1 MLSSTLQTRSY
12 AANQSL
18 NRIGTGARDLSQ
30 IAYVVTDDELL
41 GMEVCAIIQS
51 QGVRAQRFRSA
62 SAYLACKRP
71 DVVSCLFI
79 SRRLSDMSG
88 LDLQRTLACTV
99 TPPIIFLSD
108 DGDIPSCVRA
118 IKAGAHDYLTLPVI
132 GSHLLMV
139 MQSAFSKE
147 QAAIALRREEEDLRS
162 RWRSLTSREAEIMRY
177 AVGGFLNKQ
186 TAYEL
191 RITENTVQVHRGR
204 VMRKMRADSFA
215 SLVRMSLRLE
225 ERGENALLDASVD
238 RGYEHTPAFANDGLS
253 ISLQWGE
260 LNHA

>member
-12 AANQSL
+12 VANQSV
-18 NRIGTGARDLSQ
+18 NWIGAGARDLSQ
-30 IAYVVTDDELL
+30 IAYVVIDDELL
-41 GMEVCAIIQS
+41 GQDVSTIIQS

-71 DVVSCLFI
+71 DVASCLFI
-79 SRRLSDMSG
+79 GRSLSDMSG

-118 IKAGAHDYLTLPVI
+118 IKEGAHDYLTLPVI
-132 GSHLLMV
+132 SSHLLMV
-139 MQSAFSKE
+139 MQSAFRKE
-147 QAAIALRREEEDLRS
+147 QATIALRREEEDLRK
-162 RWRSLTSREAEIMRY
+162 RWRSLTSREAEVMRY
-177 AVGGFLNKQ
+177 VVGGFLNKQ

-191 RITENTVQVHRGR
+191 RVAENTIQVHRGR

-215 SLVRMSLRLE
+215 SLVCMSLRLA
-225 ERGENALLDASVD
+225 ERGENALLRTFDEQRSENK
-238 RGYEHTPAFANDGLS
+238 RAFANDGGS
-253 ISLQWGE
+253 VSVRWGS
-260 LNHA
+260 